1 MNDTQENCTPSVTED
16 YCIVGAFGASVVIIL
31 SIVGNL
37 AVIMTIITT
46 KKLRTPS
53 NMLILFMS
61 INDFLFV
68 VCVMPLYVDP
78 ILYGRWRFDNG
89 KVGPVCL
96 FNAYVGTFFQM
107 TNLFILGVI
116 SFNRYI
122 TIVHPKNSQKLL
134 TMTTMLISIIICY
147 LLPVLTFIPS
157 FAGFAKFEFNLQIRR
172 CNWNRVDS
180 DVVIN
185 VFFFTGFFIP
195 LILMVF
201 SYVKIFIVVHRSR
214 NRVQH
219 VHGPTGSQ
227 KSRVSDN
234 DTREFKLTKMMAA
247 IFIAYLITYLPCTI
261 LVLGHLEFIVPRS
274 LVLSSYIMLWSGSW
288 INPVIYG
295 LMNQRYRKAYR
306 SMLNCGYLKNSNQS
320 HSST

>member
-1 MNDTQENCTPSVTED
+1 M
-16 YCIVGAFGASVVIIL
+16 
-31 SIVGNL
+31 
-37 AVIMTIITT
+37 TT

-53 NMLILFMS
+53 DMLIFFMS
-61 INDFLFV
+61 LNDFLFV

-78 ILYGRWRFDNG
+78 ILYGRWRFDSG

-96 FNAYVGTFFQM
+96 FNAYGGTFFQM

-122 TIVHPKNSQKLL
+122 TVVHPKNSQKLL

-147 LLPVLTFIPS
+147 LVPVLTFIPS
-157 FAGFAKFEFNLQIRR
+157 FAGFAKFEFNFQIKR
-172 CNWNRVDS
+172 CNWNRLES

-185 VFFFTGFFIP
+185 IFFFVGFFIP
-195 LILMVF
+195 LILMLF
-201 SYVKIFIVVHRSR
+201 SYAKIFIVVHRSR
-214 NRVQH
+214 SRVQH
-219 VHGPTGSQ
+219 VHSLTGIRR
-227 KSRVSDN
+227 SRVSDG
-234 DTREFKLTKMMAA
+234 DSRELKLTKMMAT

-261 LVLGHLEFIVPRS
+261 LVIGHLEFIVPRS

-295 LMNQRYRKAYR
+295 LMNQRYRKAYI
-306 SMLNCGYLKNSNQS
+306 SMLDCGYLKKNSNQS
-320 HSST
+320 HPST